1 MKLCLVIFFCCLPVL
16 LAHDFSV
23 SDKDVHPPEGME
35 TIGSTHGEIA
45 IDKAGLVYVSVAS
58 GKKPGVQIYSSDGKY
73 LRNLENAPN
82 DLHGF
87 VIHSEGEKQFL
98 YGSCLIGQ
106 SIIKMSLDGK
116 ILMTIKG
123 SAIPD
128 KYKHPKKKTL
138 KLTSVD
144 VGPNG
149 DLYVV
154 DGYGLDYIH
163 RFDKSGKYLG
173 TFGGRAAPYSFS
185 NCHKVFIDRR
195 FSPARI
201 LCCDRKNGRLVHLS
215 LNGDVIGEY
224 AKDLRRPS
232 GVDFYKD
239 TLAVAEIYGRVSIL
253 DKSGKLIKVVS
264 DNDKIKGGNNWP
276 VSVWQKGLVIT
287 PHGICFDKEGNIL
300 ISEFNKFGRIVRY
313 DRLK

>member
-1 MKLCLVIFFCCLPVL
+1 MKLCLVIFYSFLSAL
-16 LAHDFSV
+16 SAHDFSV
-23 SDKDVHPPEGME
+23 SENGIHPANGME

-45 IDKAGLVYVSVAS
+45 IDKDGLIYVSVAS
-58 GKKPGVQIYSSDGKY
+58 GEKAGVQIFSSEGKY

-98 YGSCLIGQ
+98 YGSRLSGQ

-116 ILMTIKG
+116 ILLTIEG
-123 SAIPD
+123 SLVPD
-128 KYKHPKKKTL
+128 KYKQPKKKTL

-149 DLYVV
+149 DIYAV

-163 RFDKSGKYLG
+163 HFDKSGKYLG
-173 TFGGRAAPYSFS
+173 TFGGRVSPYNFL

-195 FSPARI
+195 FIPARI

-215 LNGDVIGEY
+215 LSGEFIGEY
-224 AKDLRRPS
+224 AKGLRRPS
-232 GVDFYKD
+232 GLGFYKE
-239 TLAVAEIYGRVSIL
+239 TVAVAEIFGRVSIL
-253 DKSGKLIKVVS
+253 DKDGKLIKVVS
-264 DNDKIKGGNNWP
+264 DNEKVKGGNNWP
-276 VSVWQKGLVIT
+276 VNVWQKGLVIT
-287 PHGICFDKEGNIL
+287 PHGICFDRDGNIL
-300 ISEFNKFGRIVRY
+300 VSEFNKFGRIVRY
-313 DRLK
+313 DRSK

>member
-1 MKLCLVIFFCCLPVL
+1 MKFCLVIFFCFLPVL

-23 SDKDVHPPEGME
+23 SDKDIHPPEGMA

-45 IDKAGLVYVSVAS
+45 IDKNGLIYVSVAS
-58 GKKPGVQIYSSDGKY
+58 GEKSGVQIFSADGKY
-73 LRNLENAPN
+73 LRNLKNAPN

-87 VIHSEGEKQFL
+87 VIHNENDKQFL
-98 YGSCLIGQ
+98 YGSRLIGQ
-106 SIIKMSLDGK
+106 SIIKMSLDGEV
-116 ILMTIKG
+116 LMTIEG
-123 SAIPD
+123 SLIPD
-128 KYKHPKKKTL
+128 KFKHPKKKTL

-149 DLYVV
+149 DIYAV

-163 RFDKSGKYLG
+163 HFDKAGKYLG
-173 TFGGRAAPYSFS
+173 TFGGRAAPYKFL
-185 NCHKVFIDRR
+185 NCHKIFIDKR

-215 LNGDVIGEY
+215 LSGEVIGEY
-224 AKDLRRPS
+224 ATGLRRPS

-239 TLAVAEIYGRVSIL
+239 IVTVAEIYGRVSIL
-253 DKSGKLIKVVS
+253 GKDGKVIKVVS
-264 DNDKIKGGNNWP
+264 DNEKIKGGNNWP
-276 VSVWQKGLVIT
+276 VNVWQKGLVIT

-300 ISEFNKFGRIVRY
+300 VSEFNKFGRIVRY
-313 DRLK
+313 DRSK